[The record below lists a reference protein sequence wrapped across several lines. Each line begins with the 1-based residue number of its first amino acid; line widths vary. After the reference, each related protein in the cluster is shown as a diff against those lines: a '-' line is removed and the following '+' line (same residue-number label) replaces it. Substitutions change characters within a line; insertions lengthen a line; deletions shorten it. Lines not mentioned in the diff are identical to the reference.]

1 MNYILLILFCPIKF
15 RICLM
20 KENDQLIKICQ
31 TIRRL
36 REFKDITRDYMSS
49 ELAMTSSGYSKIER
63 GEVDITLKKLFKIAE
78 ILNVK
83 INQLFDFDINSV
95 FNYKD
100 TNLQS
105 HNKKS
110 KMIVTSNAYLYK
122 YIKLLERENKR
133 LKENK
138 DSK

>member
-1 MNYILLILFCPIKF
+1 
-15 RICLM
+15 M
-20 KENDQLIKICQ
+20 KENEQLMKICQ

-36 REFKDITRDYMSS
+36 RELKDITRDYMSS

-83 INQLFDFDINSV
+83 IKHLFDFDINSV
-95 FNYKD
+95 FNYKG

-133 LKENK
+133 LKEYK

>member
-1 MNYILLILFCPIKF
+1 
-15 RICLM
+15 M
-20 KENDQLIKICQ
+20 KENEQLMKICQ

-36 REFKDITRDYMSS
+36 RELKDITRDYMSS

-95 FNYKD
+95 FNYKG

-133 LKENK
+133 LKEYK